1 VLGGLGSISGVVVG
15 AIILSVVNNYL
26 LPDVLFDLP
35 GKVGLAFDL
44 SAISSGIYGAILVVG
59 MLLRPQG
66 LVPARQTVERRA
78 TLKAMTRGRADRRPS
93 VQEST

>member
-1 VLGGLGSISGVVVG
+1 MVILGGLGSIRGVVVG

-26 LPDVLFDLP
+26 LSRVLFDVP

-44 SAISSGIYGAILVVG
+44 SEVNSGIYGAVLVLV

-66 LVPARQTVERRA
+66 LLPARPAKRTAA
-78 TLKAMTRGRADRRPS
+78 TLGG
-93 VQEST
+93 

>member
-1 VLGGLGSISGVVVG
+1 VVG

-35 GKVGLAFDL
+35 GKFGLAFDL
-44 SAISSGIYGAILVVG
+44 SAISSGIYGAILVVV

-66 LVPARQTVERRA
+66 LVPARRTMERHVA
-78 TLKAMTRGRADRRPS
+78 PKAMARGPADRRHS
-93 VQEST
+93 VQART